1 MSYNVI
7 VSELARLDIEDAIE
21 WYSAKQK
28 GLGQKFL
35 YTVKDCLK
43 LLVINPL
50 AYSKV
55 YKEIRRVLTKKFSYA
70 LFYKIDR
77 QEKLVT
83 VYTVLHTSRNP
94 ELIGKRYNRFTE

>member
-7 VSELARLDIEDAIE
+7 VSEIARMDIEDATE
-21 WYSAKQK
+21 WYATKQK

-35 YTVKDCLK
+35 YSIKDCLK

-55 YKEIRRVLTKKFSYA
+55 YQEIRRVLARKFPYA
-70 LFYKIDR
+70 LFYKIDK

-83 VYTVLHTSRNP
+83 VYAVLHTSRNP
-94 ELIGKRYNRFTE
+94 ELIGKRLNKLT

>member
-7 VSELARLDIEDAIE
+7 VSEIARVDIEDAVE

-35 YTVKDCLK
+35 YSVKDCLK
-43 LLVINPL
+43 LLVVNPL
-50 AYSKV
+50 AFSKI
-55 YKEIRRVLTKKFSYA
+55 YTEIRRVLTKKFPYA

-83 VYTVLHTSRNP
+83 VYAVLHTSRNP
-94 ELIGKRYNRFTE
+94 ELIGKRFNSHT

>member
-35 YTVKDCLK
+35 
-43 LLVINPL
+43 
-50 AYSKV
+50 
-55 YKEIRRVLTKKFSYA
+55 
-70 LFYKIDR
+70 
-77 QEKLVT
+77 
-83 VYTVLHTSRNP
+83 
-94 ELIGKRYNRFTE
+94 